1 MNLFKRRASFNQNLE
16 QKIEGIKLKIEKQN
30 SKIFSNSSDDFKI
43 SQGKNGV
50 KVNNQTVIFKTNF
63 TQTGYNKSSKT
74 VLNSKEVGSKAAA
87 NLNYIDRERAN
98 EKEENEE
105 LSNSYNME
113 KKLTKEELESIKQ
126 DLKEGTE
133 SFRRDV
139 VSLGFDDKLTTK
151 EQLEIIRES
160 YNSFNNDFK
169 KNPQNIIINI
179 HNNTD
184 HKHAHV
190 LVTGKKED
198 TQLNKQQLQH
208 IKLTIASK
216 TAAKL
221 NEKGQVHSLENL
233 IQKEERKLQT
243 MEKYTDL
250 REKIFDKQKDFNLK
264 VEEEFN
270 KFSKVVLTNE
280 EKILINDL
288 QKAKGYKQFLEK
300 NKENNA
306 EKIAKAEKWE
316 AKAEAKIKLET
327 LGKFEY
333 LKQEIEEF
341 KKSDNFKN
349 LNKDFKNEQ
358 KTLNKENLKIEEKEL
373 KPLSLD
379 KVLKTED
386 EQKIDK
392 TLTYEQQ
399 IDKAIDGKLDNK
411 TRSFQ
416 YWKEPTAHNKKEV
429 QLWKILLTTYQI

>member
-1 MNLFKRRASFNQNLE
+1 MMKFKNRINFNQNLE

-30 SKIFSNSSDDFKI
+30 SKIFSNSSGDFKI

-50 KVNNQTVIFKTNF
+50 KVNNQTIVFKTNF
-63 TQTGYNKSSKT
+63 TQTGYNKSSRT
-74 VLNSKEVGSKAAA
+74 VLKSSEVGSKAAA
-87 NLNYIDRERAN
+87 NINYIERERAN

-113 KKLTKEELESIKQ
+113 KKLTKEELESIKN

-139 VSLGFDDKLTTK
+139 ISLDFDDKLTMQ

-160 YNSFNNDFK
+160 YNSFNDDFK
-169 KNPQNIIINI
+169 KNPKNIIINI

-190 LVTGKKED
+190 LVAGKKED

-250 REKIFDKQKDFNLK
+250 REKINLKEKDFNLK
-264 VEEEFN
+264 VEQEFN

-280 EKILINDL
+280 EKTLINDL
-288 QKAKGYKQFLEK
+288 QKARGWKQFLEK
-300 NKENNA
+300 DKENNQ
-306 EKIAKAEKWE
+306 EKIAKATKWE
-316 AKAEAKIKLET
+316 EKAEAKLKLET
-327 LGKFEY
+327 KGKFEY

-349 LNKDFKNEQ
+349 LNQDFKNEQ
-358 KTLNKENLKIEEKEL
+358 KFLNKENLKVEEKDL
-373 KPLSLD
+373 KPLTLD

-392 TLTYEQQ
+392 TLTLEQQ
-399 IDKAIDGKLDNK
+399 IDKAIDGKLDNNI
-411 TRSFQ
+411 RSFQ
-416 YWKEPTAHNKKEV
+416 Y
-429 QLWKILLTTYQI
+429 

>member
-1 MNLFKRRASFNQNLE
+1 MNLFKRRPNFNQNLE

-30 SKIFSNSSDDFKI
+30 SKIFSNSTDDFKI
-43 SQGKNGV
+43 SAGKNGV

-63 TQTGYNKSSKT
+63 TQTGYNKSSRT
-74 VLNSKEVGSKAAA
+74 VLNSSQVGSKAAA
-87 NLNYIDRERAN
+87 NIDYIDRDKAN
-98 EKEENEE
+98 EKEENEA
-105 LSNSYNME
+105 LSNSYSMTE
-113 KKLTKEELESIKQ
+113 KLTKEDLESLKNDI
-126 DLKEGTE
+126 KEGTE

-169 KNPQNIIINI
+169 KNPENIIISI
-179 HNNTD
+179 HTNTD

-221 NEKGQVHSLENL
+221 NEKGQVHSLKHL
-233 IQKEERKLQT
+233 IEKEEKKLQV
-243 MEKYTDL
+243 MEKYIEL

-264 VEEEFN
+264 VEQEFN
-270 KFSKVVLTNE
+270 KFSKVSLTDE
-280 EKILINDL
+280 EKNLLNKL
-288 QKAKGYKQFLEK
+288 QSTKGYKQFLEK
-300 NKENNA
+300 DAEKNQ
-306 EKIAKAEKWE
+306 EKIAQVTKWE
-316 AKAEAKIKLET
+316 AKIEEKIKLET
-327 LGKFEY
+327 KGKFEY

-358 KTLNKENLKIEEKEL
+358 KILNKENLKIEEKEL

-379 KVLKTED
+379 KVLKAED

-392 TLTYEQQ
+392 TLNYEQQ

-411 TRSFQ
+411 MRSFQ
-416 YWKEPTAHNKKEV
+416 Y
-429 QLWKILLTTYQI
+429 

>member
-74 VLNSKEVGSKAAA
+74 VLNSSQVGSKAAA
-87 NLNYIDRERAN
+87 NIDYIDRDKAN
-98 EKEENEE
+98 EREENEA
-105 LSNSYNME
+105 LSNSYSMTE
-113 KKLTKEELESIKQ
+113 KLTKEDLESLKNDIK
-126 DLKEGTE
+126 KGTE

-169 KNPQNIIINI
+169 KNPENIIISI
-179 HNNTD
+179 HTNTD

-221 NEKGQVHSLENL
+221 NEKGQVHSLKHL
-233 IQKEERKLQT
+233 IEKEEKKLQV
-243 MEKYTDL
+243 MEKYTEL

-264 VEEEFN
+264 VEQEFN
-270 KFSKVVLTNE
+270 KFSKVSLSNE
-280 EKILINDL
+280 EKTLINDL
-288 QKAKGYKQFLEK
+288 QKARGYKQFLEK
-300 NKENNA
+300 DAEKNQ
-306 EKIAKAEKWE
+306 EKIAQATKWE
-316 AKAEAKIKLET
+316 AKIEGKIKLET
-327 LGKFEY
+327 KGKFEY

-341 KKSDNFKN
+341 KKSESFKN

-379 KVLKTED
+379 KVLKADD

-392 TLTYEQQ
+392 NLTYEQQ

-416 YWKEPTAHNKKEV
+416 Y
-429 QLWKILLTTYQI
+429 

>member
-50 KVNNQTVIFKTNF
+50 KVNNQTIVFKTNF
-63 TQTGYNKSSKT
+63 TQTGYNKSSRT
-74 VLNSKEVGSKAAA
+74 VLKSSEVGSKAAA
-87 NLNYIDRERAN
+87 NINYIERERAN

-113 KKLTKEELESIKQ
+113 KKLTKEELESIKN

-139 VSLGFDDKLTTK
+139 ISLDFDDKLTMQ

-160 YNSFNNDFK
+160 YNSFNDDFK

-179 HNNTD
+179 HTNTD
-184 HKHAHV
+184 HQHAHV

-221 NEKGQVHSLENL
+221 NEKGKVHSLENL

-270 KFSKVVLTNE
+270 KFSKVSLTNE
-280 EKILINDL
+280 EKVLINDL
-288 QKAKGYKQFLEK
+288 QKARGYKNFLEK
-300 NKENNA
+300 DKENNQ

-316 AKAEAKIKLET
+316 ERAEAKIKLET

-358 KTLNKENLKIEEKEL
+358 KILNKENLKIEEKEL

-379 KVLKTED
+379 KVLKTDD

-416 YWKEPTAHNKKEV
+416 YWEEPTAHIN
-429 QLWKILLTTYQI
+429 

>member
-1 MNLFKRRASFNQNLE
+1 MNLFKRRPNFNQNLE

-74 VLNSKEVGSKAAA
+74 VLNSSQVGSKAAA
-87 NLNYIDRERAN
+87 NIDYIDRDKAN
-98 EKEENEE
+98 EREENEA
-105 LSNSYNME
+105 LSNSYSMTE
-113 KKLTKEELESIKQ
+113 KLTKEDLESLKNDI
-126 DLKEGTE
+126 KEGTE

-169 KNPQNIIINI
+169 KNPENIIISI
-179 HNNTD
+179 HTNTD

-221 NEKGQVHSLENL
+221 NEKGQVHSLKHL
-233 IQKEERKLQT
+233 IEKEEKKLQV
-243 MEKYTDL
+243 MEKYTEL

-264 VEEEFN
+264 VEQEFN
-270 KFSKVVLTNE
+270 KFSKVSLSNE
-280 EKILINDL
+280 EKTLINDL
-288 QKAKGYKQFLEK
+288 QKARGYKQFLEK
-300 NKENNA
+300 DAEKNQ
-306 EKIAKAEKWE
+306 EKIAQATKWE
-316 AKAEAKIKLET
+316 AKIEGKIKLET
-327 LGKFEY
+327 KGKFEY

-341 KKSDNFKN
+341 KKSESFKN

-379 KVLKTED
+379 KVLKADD

-392 TLTYEQQ
+392 NLTYEQQ

-416 YWKEPTAHNKKEV
+416 Y
-429 QLWKILLTTYQI
+429 

>member
-1 MNLFKRRASFNQNLE
+1 MNLFKRKPNLNQNLE

-30 SKIFSNSSDDFKI
+30 SKIWSNSSDAFNI
-43 SQGKNGV
+43 SAGKRGV
-50 KVNNQTVIFKTNF
+50 QINNQTVIFKTNF

-74 VLNSKEVGSKAAA
+74 VLNSKEVGSKATA
-87 NLNYIDRERAN
+87 NLNYIERERAN

-113 KKLTKEELESIKQ
+113 KKLTKEELESIKN

-139 VSLGFDDKLTTK
+139 ISLGFDDKLTTQ
-151 EQLEIIRES
+151 EQVEIIRES
-160 YNSFNNDFK
+160 YNSFNDDFK

-233 IQKEERKLQT
+233 IQKEEKKLQV

-270 KFSKVVLTNE
+270 KFSKVSLTNE
-280 EKILINDL
+280 EKLLINDL
-288 QKAKGYKQFLEK
+288 QKAKGYKQFL
-300 NKENNA
+300 
-306 EKIAKAEKWE
+306 
-316 AKAEAKIKLET
+316 
-327 LGKFEY
+327 
-333 LKQEIEEF
+333 
-341 KKSDNFKN
+341 
-349 LNKDFKNEQ
+349 
-358 KTLNKENLKIEEKEL
+358 
-373 KPLSLD
+373 
-379 KVLKTED
+379 
-386 EQKIDK
+386 
-392 TLTYEQQ
+392 
-399 IDKAIDGKLDNK
+399 
-411 TRSFQ
+411 
-416 YWKEPTAHNKKEV
+416 
-429 QLWKILLTTYQI
+429 

>member
-1 MNLFKRRASFNQNLE
+1 MNLFKRRPNFNQNLE

-74 VLNSKEVGSKAAA
+74 VLNSSQVGSKAAA
-87 NLNYIDRERAN
+87 NLNYIDRDKAN
-98 EKEENEE
+98 EKEENDE

-113 KKLTKEELESIKQ
+113 KKLTKEELESIKN

-139 VSLGFDDKLTTK
+139 ISLGFDDKLTTE

-160 YNSFNNDFK
+160 YNSFNDDFK
-169 KNPQNIIINI
+169 KNPQNIIISI

-190 LVTGKKED
+190 LVAGKKED

-233 IQKEERKLQT
+233 IKKEERKLQV

-250 REKIFDKQKDFNLK
+250 REKINLKEKDFNLK
-264 VEEEFN
+264 IEEEFN
-270 KFSKVVLTNE
+270 KFSKVSLTNE
-280 EKILINDL
+280 EKVLINDL
-288 QKAKGYKQFLEK
+288 QKARGWKQFLEK
-300 NKENNA
+300 DKENNQ

-316 AKAEAKIKLET
+316 KKAEAKIKLET

-349 LNKDFKNEQ
+349 LNKEFKDEQ
-358 KTLNKENLKIEEKEL
+358 RKLNKENLKIEEKEL

-379 KVLKTED
+379 KALKTDD

-392 TLTYEQQ
+392 NLTYEQQ

-411 TRSFQ
+411 MRSFQ
-416 YWKEPTAHNKKEV
+416 YWENLNIEKNQQHT
-429 QLWKILLTTYQI
+429 I